1 MMIKMTKLA
10 VAAGA
15 VLCSALALAQ
25 QPEGNWMMRVRAVD
39 IEPIKKSDAV
49 AGLLPADAVYVSNQL
64 IPEVDFTY
72 FLSKNL
78 AAELILTYPQK
89 LDVQAKGIGKVGDLN
104 ALPPTLTLQY
114 HFSPDTAFRPYVGAG
129 VNLTFFSKVSLPVV
143 NAATHASASLDNS
156 SAGAALQLGFDYKI
170 GQNSYI
176 NVDLKKVY
184 MSTDLKVNGN
194 KVSTVT
200 VDPLLV
206 GIGYGF
212 KF

>member
-1 MMIKMTKLA
+1 MRMSKLA
-10 VAAGA
+10 V
-15 VLCSALALAQ
+15 VLCAALCCGGALAQ
-25 QPEGNWMMRVRAVD
+25 QTEGNWMMRLRAVN
-39 IEPIKKSDAV
+39 IEPVKKSDAI
-49 AGLLPADAVYVSNQL
+49 AGLLPADAVYVSDRV
-64 IPEVDFTY
+64 IPEVDFSY

-89 LDVQAKGIGKVGDLN
+89 LEVQANGSGKVGDLN

-129 VNLTFFSKVSLPVV
+129 INLTFFSKVSLPVV
-143 NAATHASASLDNS
+143 NAATRANASLDNS

-184 MSTDLKVNGN
+184 IDTDLKVNGTR
-194 KVSTVT
+194 VSTVT

>member
-1 MMIKMTKLA
+1 MKMSKLA
-10 VAAGA
+10 VILGAA
-15 VLCSALALAQ
+15 LCCGGALAQ
-25 QPEGNWMMRVRAVD
+25 QAEGNWMMRVRAVN
-39 IEPIKKSDAV
+39 IEPVKKSDAI
-49 AGLLPADAVYVSNQL
+49 AGLLPADAVYVSDRV
-64 IPEVDFTY
+64 IPEVDFSY

-89 LDVQAKGIGKVGDLN
+89 LEVQAKGIGKVGDLN

-129 VNLTFFSKVSLPVV
+129 INLTFFSKVSLPVV
-143 NAATHASASLDNS
+143 NAATHANASLDNS

-176 NVDLKKVY
+176 NVDLKKTY
-184 MSTDLKVNGN
+184 INTDLKVNGTR
-194 KVSTVT
+194 VSTVT